1 MEGGG
6 RGGHFILIK
15 GTANQ
20 DDITILNMH
29 TKHLTPNFIKKKKP
43 TTGAKDTD
51 KHQSIN
57 SW

>member
-29 TKHLTPNFIKKKKP
+29 TKHLTPNFIKKKK
-43 TTGAKDTD
+43 T
-51 KHQSIN
+51 HYWS
-57 SW
+57 